1 MRDQYR
7 PFDQFTCASWW
18 QAENAAMEAKLQLDK
33 RVSFRNARPPADDE
47 WSMETEAPRDDEV
60 AQPALTEVDVE
71 EPAKPAFELTALLE
85 LFAKVTGGAF
95 CVPCKEMMVK
105 AA

>member
-1 MRDQYR
+1 
-7 PFDQFTCASWW
+7 
-18 QAENAAMEAKLQLDK
+18 MEAKLQLDK

-60 AQPALTEVDVE
+60 VEVGQPALTEVDVE

-85 LFAKVTGGAF
+85 LFAKVTVGAF